1 MFARLAILFSFG
13 LTSLSIVAD
22 ESTEVEKGFIP
33 LFDGKSIDDWVQRGG
48 VAKYEVVD
56 GTILGTAVPKTPNS
70 FLCTPRDY
78 SDFEL
83 RLEFKVHPHLNSGIM
98 FRAQSNPEYRKGV
111 VHGYQAEI
119 DPSAR
124 AWTGGIYDEARR
136 GWINDL
142 KNNEAARK
150 AFKQGEWN
158 EYRIRCKGD
167 SIKTWL
173 NGVPAADLKDDKD
186 ASGFIGLQVHG
197 IGGKEVD
204 PNDPRIVAWRNIR
217 IKELK

>member
-1 MFARLAILFSFG
+1 MFARLAILVSFG
-13 LTSLSIVAD
+13 LTPLSLVAD
-22 ESTEVEKGFIP
+22 EPPKLEDGFVA
-33 LFDGKSIDDWVQRGG
+33 LFDGKSIDEWVQRGG
-48 VAKYEVVD
+48 VAKYEAVD

-83 RLEFKVHPHLNSGIM
+83 RLEFKVHPQLNSGVM
-98 FRAQSNPEYRKGV
+98 FRAQSEPSYRNGV

-124 AWTGGIYDEARR
+124 AWTGGIYDESRR

-142 KNNEAARK
+142 KKNEAARK
-150 AFKQGEWN
+150 AFKPGEWN
-158 EYRIRCKGD
+158 KYTIRCEGD
-167 SIKTWL
+167 SLKTWI
-173 NGVPAADLKDDKD
+173 NGVPAADLVDDKD

-197 IGGKEVD
+197 IGGKDVD
-204 PNDPRIVAWRNIR
+204 PEDPRIVAWRNLR